1 MHRKVKC
8 KKKKQQNQEVSVRDS
23 FMGERGWNQIVNWF
37 ETPIKLTSDPTIIL
51 TWLNT
56 LLHRSFD
63 IEERHTSLVI
73 SFVYLVIHSFLSAIL
88 LVFFL
93 FLSFILSI
101 VYNYIN
107 HCRGHVQSTVFWNKN
122 NIMELTLEVNCF
134 GFIILEYLQNYLKKE
149 CCDLW

>member
-8 KKKKQQNQEVSVRDS
+8 KKQNKIRNSVLAIHSWVKGNEIELWDS
-23 FMGERGWNQIVNWF
+23 LVWDIL
-37 ETPIKLTSDPTIIL
+37 KLTSDPTIIL

-56 LLHRSFD
+56 LLHCSFD

-88 LVFFL
+88 LFF
-93 FLSFILSI
+93 FCFSLSFSRSSI
-101 VYNYIN
+101 IIYD

-134 GFIILEYLQNYLKKE
+134 GFIIMEYLQNYLKKE